1 MIVSLLIALQAAA
14 LAPPLQ
20 APAPAS
26 RIPAAPAQDTSRLT
40 LAALVRRALD
50 SHPSVAAAR
59 ASRDA
64 AAASVGAA
72 QAPLF
77 PRLAATLT
85 ANQYKIGNLVY
96 PLSGLS
102 VANPPLFNSTLSQG
116 AVALGYTLFDFGGRT
131 SQVRLARAQERGA
144 EAALDQTSA
153 QLVAGV
159 ADAYLGVLTTRGV
172 LEAQE
177 RQLAALQAEANRIAQ
192 LETQGKA
199 AHVEVLRLAAQ
210 VSRARADE
218 VATRAQLDV
227 AERSLAQL
235 VALPVDSVRGRLAPV
250 HLADTSLADRA
261 TLAARADAGSP
272 DVARAARA
280 AEAAAAGV
288 GAARA
293 AYFPTLQLNAA
304 YLENGHVFTGYRPY
318 WTAQL
323 QLSYPI
329 FVGFAGVNGVRIN
342 EAQSRAASEQLRAV
356 RLATEQSVD
365 AAIATVTAARA
376 TVDALVTAVAQSEEV
391 ERIRLLS
398 VQVGSGTETDY
409 LDAEATLLSNRAGL
423 VQARNAEIAA
433 RVELA
438 RVTGS
443 LDAGWLASVVVQ

>member
-1 MIVSLLIALQAAA
+1 MIIPLLFALQAAA
-14 LAPPLQ
+14 H
-20 APAPAS
+20 
-26 RIPAAPAQDTSRLT
+26 DTSRLT
-40 LAALVRRALD
+40 LAAAVRRALD

-59 ASRDA
+59 AGRDA
-64 AAASVGAA
+64 AAASLGTA

-77 PRLAATLT
+77 PRLAATFT

-96 PLSGLS
+96 PLSGFS
-102 VANPPLFNSTLSQG
+102 AADPPLFNSTLSQG
-116 AVALGYTLFDFGGRT
+116 AVSLGYTLFDFGGRT

-144 EAALDQTSA
+144 EAALDQTA
-153 QLVAGV
+153 ARLVASV
-159 ADAYLGVLTTRGV
+159 ADAYLGVLTTRGT
-172 LEAQE
+172 LQAEEQ
-177 RQLAALQAEANRIAQ
+177 QLAALRAEAGRVAQ

-210 VSRARADE
+210 VSRARAEE

-227 AERSLAQL
+227 TERTLARL
-235 VALPVDSVRGRLAPV
+235 VALPVDSVRSRVAPV
-250 HLADTSLADRA
+250 RLADTSLADRA
-261 TLAARADAGSP
+261 TLVARAEAGSP
-272 DVARAARA
+272 DVLRAQRA

-304 YLENGHVFTGYRPY
+304 WLENGHVFTGYRPY
-318 WTAQL
+318 WSAQL

-329 FVGFAGVNGVRIN
+329 FTGFAGVSAVRVN
-342 EAQSRAASEQLRAV
+342 EAQSRAASEQLRAT

-365 AAIATVTAARA
+365 AALAAVTASRA
-376 TVDALVTAVAQSEEV
+376 TVEALATAVAQSEEV

-409 LDAEATLLSNRAGL
+409 LDAEATLLLNRAGL
-423 VQARNAEIAA
+423 VQARNDEIAA

-438 RVTGS
+438 RVTGE
-443 LDAGWLASVVVQ
+443 LDEGWVARVVSQ